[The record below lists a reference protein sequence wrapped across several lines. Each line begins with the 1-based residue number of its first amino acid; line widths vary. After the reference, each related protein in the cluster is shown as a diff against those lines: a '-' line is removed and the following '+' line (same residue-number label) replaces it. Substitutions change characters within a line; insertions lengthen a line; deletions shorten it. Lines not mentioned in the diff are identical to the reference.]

1 MNYNMLFTLAGGLGL
16 FLYGMKMMG
25 DGLEKAAGHK
35 LKDLLEALTTNR
47 IMGILV
53 GTVVTAIIQSSSAV
67 TVMIV
72 GFVNAGIMT
81 LAQATG
87 VIMGANIGTTITG
100 QLIAFNLSDVAPII
114 VFIGVGLI
122 FFSKKAKMKRLGEIV
137 TGFGILFLGLS
148 MMSSSMKPLGND
160 PKFQEMVVKF
170 KNPIWGLLTGIL
182 MTAVLQSSSA
192 SMGILQALAIQG
204 AIGLDSAIF
213 VLFGQNIGTCITAIM
228 ASVGTSVTAKRAAII
243 HLLFNILGTLLFTIL
258 ILVGIPYVPF
268 VESFT
273 PNNKA
278 RQIANAHTLFNVL
291 NTVLM
296 FPLAGTLVN
305 MSKKLVPGK
314 EKDIDTMHL
323 MYLDKRILETPAIA
337 VAQISKETGR
347 MADLAKQNVAIAM
360 KAFFERDEQLIEE
373 VNKREEII
381 DFLSE
386 EITNYLIM
394 VNDLPIADADS
405 AFVAKL
411 FHVVNDIERI
421 GDHAQ
426 NIAEYAQYVIE
437 NDVSFSDMAQEELVE
452 MENLVLS
459 ALEDAVVAIKTRD
472 KDIARRVEPQEQA
485 IDDLEIKLRNG
496 HIERLN
502 AQKCSVSSGVIFLD
516 IVTNL
521 ERIGDH
527 ACNLADSVLG

>member
-25 DGLEKAAGHK
+25 DGLEKAAGDK
-35 LKDLLEALTTNR
+35 LKGLLEVLTTNR
-47 IMGILV
+47 VMGILV
-53 GTVVTAIIQSSSAV
+53 GAAVTAIIQSSSAA
-67 TVMIV
+67 TVMVV

-81 LAQATG
+81 LAQAAG

-100 QLIAFNLSDVAPII
+100 QLIAFNLSDVAPIAI
-114 VFIGVGLI
+114 FIGVGLI
-122 FFSKKAKMKRLGEIV
+122 FFSKKTKTRRFGEIIA
-137 TGFGILFLGLS
+137 GFGILFLGLN
-148 MMSSSMKPLGND
+148 MMSGAMKPLGND
-160 PKFQEMVVKF
+160 PKFQNMIVKF
-170 KNPIWGLLTGIL
+170 KNPIWGLLTGML
-182 MTAVLQSSSA
+182 MTAILQSSSA
-192 SMGILQALAIQG
+192 SLGILQALAMQG

-213 VLFGQNIGTCITAIM
+213 ILFGQNIGTCITAIM
-228 ASVGTSVTAKRAAII
+228 ASIGTTVTAKRAATI
-243 HLLFNILGTLLFTIL
+243 HLLFNVLGTALFTIL
-258 ILVGIPYVPF
+258 ILFGVPYIPF
-268 VESFT
+268 IESLT
-273 PNNKA
+273 PGNSA
-278 RQIANAHTLFNVL
+278 RQIANAHTLFNLL
-291 NTVLM
+291 NTALM

-314 EKDIDTMHL
+314 EKDIDAMHL

-360 KAFFERDEQLIEE
+360 KAFFDRDEQLVEE
-373 VNKREEII
+373 VNKREDII

-386 EITNYLIM
+386 EITNYLVM
-394 VNDLPIADADS
+394 VNDLPMGNSDS
-405 AFVAKL
+405 EFVADL
-411 FHVVNDIERI
+411 FHVVNDLERV

-426 NIAEYAQYVIE
+426 NLAEYAQYVIE
-437 NDVSFSDMAQEELVE
+437 NDVTFSATALEELVE
-452 MENLVLS
+452 MEDMVIS
-459 ALEDAVVAIKTRD
+459 ALEDAVVAIKTGD
-472 KDIARRVEPQEQA
+472 KDIARLVEPQEQA
-485 IDDLEIKLRNG
+485 IDDMEIELRNG

-502 AQKCSVSSGVIFLD
+502 NQQCSVSSGVIFLD